1 MATLG
6 IKIKIMPESLD
17 TDLEAIKVEATKMID
32 AQKGRISGFEEQ
44 EIAFGLKALIATIVW
59 PEEQDSDIVQNTF
72 NLVPGVSSTEVLD
85 VRRVIG

>member
-1 MATLG
+1 
-6 IKIKIMPESLD
+6 MPESLD
-17 TDLEAIKVEATKMID
+17 TDLEAIKVKAKEMIEAK
-32 AQKGRISGFEEQ
+32 KGRVSSFEEQ

-72 NLVPGVSSTEVLD
+72 NSVPGVSSTEVLD